1 MTNIA
6 QFITAASRYA
16 QRVDE
21 TFWILTAVSAAI
33 VLLLVTLVLLFMIR
47 YRRGSAAPRGEL
59 PDFLKHEIEIGWTV
73 ATFFLFMFFFWWAG
87 TELLNANSPPAHA
100 FEIHVVAKQWMFRF
114 QQPSGAR
121 EIDELHVP
129 VNTPV
134 RLVLTSEDVIHDL
147 FIPALRIK
155 KDILPDRYTYLWF
168 TADKT
173 GVFHMSCNQFCGTNH
188 SLMGGQMDIVSKQ
201 DYARWTSAQPEGDD
215 LAHQGEKLFHT
226 VGCSGCHD
234 SPGSTIHAPD
244 LHNIYG
250 RMVQLTDG
258 RVVKADEA
266 YLRDKILLPNKEIP
280 AGYAPDM
287 PSFRGVVNEGQI
299 VALIAYLK
307 SLTTS
312 ENARGARP

>member
-1 MTNIA
+1 M
-6 QFITAASRYA
+6 
-16 QRVDE
+16 
-21 TFWILTAVSAAI
+21 
-33 VLLLVTLVLLFMIR
+33 
-47 YRRGSAAPRGEL
+47 
-59 PDFLKHEIEIGWTV
+59 
-73 ATFFLFMFFFWWAG
+73 
-87 TELLNANSPPAHA
+87 NADSPPAHA
-100 FEIHVVAKQWMFRF
+100 LEIHVVAKQWMFRF

-129 VNTPV
+129 VNTPI
-134 RLVLTSEDVIHDL
+134 RLSLTSEDVIHDL

-201 DYARWTSAQPEGDD
+201 DYGRWTSAQPEGDD

-234 SPGSTIHAPD
+234 SPSSTIHAPD
-244 LHNIYG
+244 LHNIFG
-250 RMVQLTDG
+250 RLVQLTDG

-266 YLRDKILLPNKEIP
+266 YLRDKIFCRTRTSPP
-280 AGYAPDM
+280 AM
-287 PSFRGVVNEGQI
+287 PPTCRAS
-299 VALIAYLK
+299 AA
-307 SLTTS
+307 S
-312 ENARGARP
+312 